1 MTSSTRTVPV
11 SSGSTSSPVA
21 ADDGGMGSSEGPRA
35 GGPSRRRAFTPA
47 EKLEHL
53 KSYVDAC
60 TEKDGGAYLRREG
73 LYSSQVVEWRKL
85 RDAGVLDGV
94 NPGKKVGRPTAEQ
107 AELARLRRQVQ
118 VMQQRLDTTETA
130 LTIMGSGLS
139 ISLPASAELPS
150 RRSTLVAWWLN
161 YQSPAPSQIA
171 STSTLPESK
180 MDTSRL
186 TPWRGADC

>member
-21 ADDGGMGSSEGPRA
+21 ADDGGMGSSGGPRA

-53 KSYVDAC
+53 KSYEDAC

-130 LTIMGSGLS
+130 LTIMGKAHALLEQ
-139 ISLPASAELPS
+139 ISESAPAGPMPK
-150 RRSTLVAWWLN
+150 RR
-161 YQSPAPSQIA
+161 
-171 STSTLPESK
+171 
-180 MDTSRL
+180 
-186 TPWRGADC
+186 